1 MRTEGAR
8 WKTLLNFRQ
17 QSTGAGMLQ
26 IAVIRMMSKGVE
38 VCCPVH
44 DAILGQA
51 PIQYIEEA
59 AALAGEAMDSASAAL
74 LDGYV
79 LRRDMEVFRYP
90 GRFVDSDGQAMWD
103 KVSPIL
109 QELREDS
116 CLTTSA

>member
-1 MRTEGAR
+1 
-8 WKTLLNFRQ
+8 
-17 QSTGAGMLQ
+17 MLQ
-26 IAVIRMMSKGVE
+26 IAVIRMMTKGVE

-44 DAILGQA
+44 VAILGQA
-51 PIQYIEEA
+51 PIQYIEET

-79 LRRDMEVFRYP
+79 LRRDTEVFRYA